1 MFVVPIWLT
10 FLVAGV
16 VILFGGYRLKMA
28 MRSKEEDEKAR
39 AQKGLYSL
47 PRRTHVLFGI
57 LYLLLGVFLIAGAF
71 GFRPFS

>member
-10 FLVAGV
+10 FLVAGMV
-16 VILFGGYRLKMA
+16 TLFGAYRIKIA
-28 MRSKEEDEKAR
+28 MRSKADDEKAR
-39 AQKGLYSL
+39 ATKGLYSL

>member
-1 MFVVPIWLT
+1 MFIVPIWLT
-10 FLVAGV
+10 FLVATM
-16 VILFGGYRLKMA
+16 VIIFGLYRIKMA
-28 MRSKEEDEKAR
+28 LRSAEEDEKAR
-39 AQKGLYSL
+39 AKKGLYSL